1 MIKRTLGQLATMIKV
16 VNDVTKFQD
25 IEIAGVS
32 FDTRLIN
39 PGTLFVPLK
48 GDANDGHKYVD
59 TAFEKGAAAVLW
71 QKDVPNPPEHAPVL
85 IVEDT
90 LSALQDLAHSYRKQ
104 TSAKVIAITG
114 SNGKTTTKDI
124 VASVFSENYKV
135 HKTDGNFNNHIGLPL
150 TILAMEETTEIAILE
165 MGMSG
170 KGEISL
176 LTRIAQPDAA
186 IITNIG
192 EAHLQDLG
200 SRDAIANAKLEIIEG
215 LPKNGL
221 LIYPGNEPLL
231 VKKISNLK
239 QFNTCTFGETSE
251 NDIYAVDITI
261 GEDGSSFVVPGLSD
275 EPFFLSIAGKH
286 NIMNALAAIL
296 AAKEF
301 LISPSSI
308 QAGLKSVK
316 LSNMRME
323 WHDGIKGTRI
333 LNDAYN
339 ASPTAMRAVISM
351 VENMLEDRAK
361 IVVLGDMLEL
371 GDKEVEFHEQI
382 GEGLDPSKIKYVFT
396 YGSLAKN
403 IASGARLHF
412 PEERIFEFEDKEKL
426 INVLKEKIE
435 GNELILFKASRGV
448 KLEEVVNTMV
458 IKNEPKNIY

>member
-16 VNDVTKFQD
+16 ENDISKFQD
-25 IEIAGVS
+25 VEIKGVT
-32 FDTRLIN
+32 FDTRLIK
-39 PGTLFVPLK
+39 PGNLFVPLI
-48 GDANDGHKYVD
+48 GDANDGHKYVN
-59 TAFEKGAAAVLW
+59 TAFDKGAAAVLW
-71 QKDVPNPPEHAPVL
+71 QKDVPNPPVHAPVL

-90 LSALQDLAHSYRKQ
+90 LRALQELAHSYRNQ
-104 TSAKVIAITG
+104 ISAKVIGITG

-124 VASVFSENYKV
+124 VAAIFSENFKV

-150 TILAMEETTEIAILE
+150 TILSMEENTEVAILE

-176 LTRIAQPDAA
+176 LTKIAQPDAA

-200 SRDAIANAKLEIIEG
+200 SREAIADAKLEITEG

-231 VKKISNLK
+231 IKRISGLK
-239 QFNTCTFGETSE
+239 QFHTCTFGETRE
-251 NDIYAVDITI
+251 NDIYPEEINI
-261 GEDGSSFVVPGLSD
+261 GEDGSSFIIPGFTED
-275 EPFFLSIAGKH
+275 PFFLPIAGKH

-301 LISPSSI
+301 LIPASSI
-308 QAGLKSVK
+308 QTGLKSVK

-323 WHDGIKGTRI
+323 WHDGVKGTRI

-351 VENMLEDRAK
+351 VENLDDDREK
-361 IVVLGDMLEL
+361 MVVLGDMLEL
-371 GDKEVEFHEQI
+371 GEKEIEFHEQI
-382 GEGLDPSKIKYVFT
+382 GKELNPSKIKYIFT
-396 YGSLAKN
+396 FGPLAKN

-412 PEERIFEFEDKEKL
+412 PEERVFEFEDKDKL
-426 INVLKEKIE
+426 INALNEKIE

-448 KLEEVVNTMV
+448 KLEEVVNAMLV
-458 IKNEPKNIY
+458 

>member
-1 MIKRTLGQLATMIKV
+1 MIKRTIEQLATMIKV
-16 VNDVTKFQD
+16 DNDIAPFQD
-25 IEIAGVS
+25 IEIRGVS
-32 FDTRLIN
+32 FDTRQN
-39 PGTLFVPLK
+39 MEGTLFVPLK
-48 GDANDGHKYVD
+48 GEANDGHKYVD
-59 TAFEKGAAAVLW
+59 AAFAKGAAAVLW
-71 QKDVPNPPEHAPVL
+71 QKDVPNPPLNKPVL

-90 LSALQDLAHSYRKQ
+90 LRSLQDLAHSYRKQ
-104 TSAKVIAITG
+104 TAAKVIGITG

-124 VASVFSENYKV
+124 VAAVFSETFKV

-150 TILAMEETTEIAILE
+150 TILGMDETTEIAILE

-176 LTRIAQPDAA
+176 LTKIAQPDAA

-200 SRDAIANAKLEIIEG
+200 SREAIANAKLEIIDG

-231 VKKISNLK
+231 IKKISSLK
-239 QFNTCTFGETSE
+239 QFHTCTFGETRE
-251 NDIYAVDITI
+251 NDLYPEEINIV
-261 GEDGSSFVVPGLSD
+261 ENGSSFIVPGLSD
-275 EPFFLSIAGKH
+275 ETFFLPIAGKH

-301 LISPSSI
+301 LIPLTSI
-308 QAGLKSVK
+308 QEGLKSVK

-323 WHDGIKGTRI
+323 WHEGIKGTRI

-351 VENMLEDRAK
+351 VENLAEDREK

-371 GDKEVEFHEQI
+371 GEKEEEFHKQI
-382 GEGLDPSKIKYVFT
+382 GEDLDPNKIKYVFT
-396 YGSLAKN
+396 YGPLGKYIAAGAKM
-403 IASGARLHF
+403 RF
-412 PEERIFEFEDKEKL
+412 PENRVYEFEDKGKL
-426 INVLKEKIE
+426 IDTLTEKIE
-435 GNELILFKASRGV
+435 GDELIVFKASRGV
-448 KLEEVVNTMV
+448 KLEEAVKSVLV
-458 IKNEPKNIY
+458 

>member
-1 MIKRTLGQLATMIKV
+1 MIKCTLGQLAKMINV
-16 VNDVTKFQD
+16 ENDVMEFQN

-32 FDTRLIN
+32 FDTRLIE
-39 PGTLFVPLK
+39 PGNLFVALI

-59 TAFEKGAAAVLW
+59 IAFEKGAAAVLW
-71 QKDVPNPPEHAPVL
+71 QKDVPNPPKNKPVL
-85 IVEDT
+85 QVEDT
-90 LSALQDLAHSYRKQ
+90 LRALQDLAHSYRKQ
-104 TSAKVIAITG
+104 NSAKVIAITG

-124 VASVFSENYKV
+124 VAAVFSEDYKV

-170 KGEISL
+170 KGEIAL
-176 LTRIAQPDAA
+176 LTRIAEPDAA

-200 SRDAIANAKLEIIEG
+200 SREAIADAKLEIVEG

-231 VKKISNLK
+231 VKKVSSLK

-251 NDIYAVDITI
+251 NDIYAIDITI
-261 GEDGSSFVVPGLSD
+261 EENGSNFIVPGLSD
-275 EPFFLSIAGKH
+275 EPLFLPISGKH

-301 LISPSSI
+301 LISPTSI
-308 QAGLKSVK
+308 RAGLKSVK

-351 VENMLEDRAK
+351 VEKLADEREK

-371 GDKEVEFHEQI
+371 GEKEVEFHEQI
-382 GEGLDPSKIKYVFT
+382 GEELNPDKIKYVFT
-396 YGSLAKN
+396 YGPLAKH

-412 PEERIFEFEDKEKL
+412 PDERIFEFNDKEKL
-426 INVLKEKIE
+426 INVLNEKVE

-448 KLEEVVNTMV
+448 KLEEVVNAMLV
-458 IKNEPKNIY
+458 R

>member
-16 VNDVTKFQD
+16 ENDVTEFQNV
-25 IEIAGVS
+25 EIKGVS
-32 FDTRLIN
+32 FDTRQIE
-39 PGTLFVPLK
+39 PGKLFVPLK
-48 GDANDGHKYVD
+48 GDANDGHKYVN
-59 TAFEKGAAAVLW
+59 TAFDKGAAAVLW
-71 QKDVPNPPEHAPVL
+71 QKDVPNPPVHAPVL

-90 LSALQDLAHSYRKQ
+90 LRALQDLAHAYRNQ
-104 TSAKVIAITG
+104 ISAKVIAITG

-124 VASVFSENYKV
+124 VAAVFSEDFKV

-150 TILAMEETTEIAILE
+150 TILTMEENTEIAILE

-176 LTRIAQPDAA
+176 LTKIAQPDAA

-200 SRDAIANAKLEIIEG
+200 SREAIADAKLEITEG

-231 VKKISNLK
+231 IKRISGLK
-239 QFNTCTFGETSE
+239 QFNTCTFGETRE
-251 NDIYAVDITI
+251 NDIYPEEINI
-261 GEDGSSFVVPGLSD
+261 GEDGSSFIVPGFSE
-275 EPFFLSIAGKH
+275 EPFFLPIAGKH

-301 LISPSSI
+301 LITASSI
-308 QAGLKSVK
+308 QTGLKSVK

-351 VENMLEDRAK
+351 VENLDDDREK

-371 GDKEVEFHEQI
+371 GEKDIEFHEQI
-382 GEGLDPSKIKYVFT
+382 GKELDPNKIKYVFT
-396 YGSLAKN
+396 YGPLAKY

-412 PEERIFEFEDKEKL
+412 PEERVFDFENKEKL
-426 INVLKEKIE
+426 INALNENLE

-448 KLEEVVNTMV
+448 KLEEVVNAILV
-458 IKNEPKNIY
+458 